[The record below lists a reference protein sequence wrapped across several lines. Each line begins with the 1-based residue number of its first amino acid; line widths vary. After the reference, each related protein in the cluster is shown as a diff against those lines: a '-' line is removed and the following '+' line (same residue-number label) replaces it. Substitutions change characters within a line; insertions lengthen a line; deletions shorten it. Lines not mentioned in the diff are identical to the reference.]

1 MINDKFFT
9 KLDDL
14 LLDIFVVGY
23 PDKGESQIII
33 LKDDKHTFFSCVIDC
48 YRHKSINKTF
58 EILNSN
64 GIKRLDMFI
73 WTHTDEDHSLDIE
86 NLVNNFCDSKTSFV
100 LPELTYGN
108 LNDFID
114 YSAEIKK
121 SFDLINSFNTGQNY
135 NVASATAVPKSHS
148 NIWRNE
154 FIDTETT
161 SKLLFEIIAVAPCS
175 ALLRRRY
182 DSGDLK
188 KKNDLSIATIFKVG
202 ELNLFLSGD
211 IEDQSINQMANY
223 HFENIKYI
231 KTPHHSSTTS
241 TKLIDRLSEN
251 SDAKTLKSV
260 STIYKKHN
268 LPHPDVVERYKK
280 ISDSFISTGDGPE
293 DSGVDFTRFN
303 VIKNEIINE
312 QYTGNCLKIF

>member
-1 MINDKFFT
+1 MINDKFFININ
-9 KLDDL
+9 DL
-14 LLDIFVVGY
+14 LLEIFVIGY

-33 LKDDKHTFFSCVIDC
+33 LKDDKHIYFSCVIDC
-48 YRHKSINKTF
+48 YRHNSINKTID
-58 EILNSN
+58 ILNTN
-64 GIKRLDMFI
+64 GIKHLDMFI

-86 NLVNNFCDSKTSFV
+86 NLINTFCNSKTSFV

-108 LNDFID
+108 LNDFIK
-114 YSAEIKK
+114 YNLEIKN

-135 NVASATAVPKSHS
+135 NVATATAVPKSHS

-154 FIDTETT
+154 FIDIKTT

-182 DSGDLK
+182 ESGDIK
-188 KKNDLSIATIFKVG
+188 KKNDLSIATIFKIG
-202 ELNLFLSGD
+202 DLNLFLSGD

-241 TKLIDRLSEN
+241 TNLIDKLIEHSE
-251 SDAKTLKSV
+251 AKTLKSV
-260 STIYKKHN
+260 STIYKQHN

-280 ISDSFISTGDGPE
+280 ISDSFISTGFGPK

-312 QYTGNCLKIF
+312 ERSGNCLKLF